1 MNFSGFKRIVRLNGI
16 LIVKN
21 QADSPVARDL
31 LCISF
36 RFRNGL
42 PVLTKTDPVASRIS
56 RTDLTSINPGQ
67 DMISGSV
74 GSSNGR
80 DARGTLL
87 VNSRASPTCVP
98 GALRLERS
106 LSRRGVLLCVAVF
119 PRVRRARVFS
129 RIHGQPKR
137 SRRHSSSR

>member
-1 MNFSGFKRIVRLNGI
+1 MRSR
-16 LIVKN
+16 
-21 QADSPVARDL
+21 RDFTSRVCFASLFVFVPRNSL
-31 LCISF
+31 L
-36 RFRNGL
+36 
-42 PVLTKTDPVASRIS
+42 VLTKTDSAASPVS

-106 LSRRGVLLCVAVF
+106 LAPRGTLVCRGSLCSRERDMHVC
-119 PRVRRARVFS
+119 S
-129 RIHGQPKR
+129 IHDQPKR